1 MSSSKNQTG
10 ENQAWL
16 DAIKWNTDGLV
27 PVITQDFETGNIL
40 TQAWMNREA
49 LSLTQEQA
57 RAVYWSRSRQKLWR
71 KGEESG
77 YQQNIK
83 EILLD
88 CDNDALVIKVEQVGG
103 IACHTGR
110 VRCFYQR
117 LENNK
122 WVITD
127 PVIRDPEEIYKK

>member
-1 MSSSKNQTG
+1 MSPS

-16 DAIKWNTDGLV
+16 DAIKWNADGLV
-27 PVITQDFETGNIL
+27 PVVTQDFETGNIL

-49 LSLTQEQA
+49 LALTVKES
-57 RAVYWSRSRQKLWR
+57 RAVYWTRSRKKIWR

-77 YQQNIK
+77 YQQIIK

-110 VRCFYQR
+110 ARCFHQR
-117 LENNK
+117 LENDL

-127 PVIRDPEEIYKK
+127 PVIKDPAEIYKKQDL